1 MRLACARPEGKI
13 PRMRSARAPGVNA
26 FAAVLAVAAGCVA
39 MSSPRPAA
47 AQDAT
52 ADNASHVTVYRC
64 VAANGGVALRDTPCR
79 NGERQETRSMVRP
92 EDAPA
97 PPPAPTAAA
106 APAPVPPPRVVIV
119 REPAPAPMYECTT
132 PDNST
137 YTSDSPE
144 GNPRWVPMWTLGW
157 PVPAG
162 TWVRDEC
169 RRMPQAEVC
178 SRLRD
183 RRDAIERR
191 FFNAMPSERARLDVE
206 ERGID
211 ARLDADCGG
220 R

>member
-1 MRLACARPEGKI
+1 MRPDRTHRANALAAFLAAASACAAI
-13 PRMRSARAPGVNA
+13 A
-26 FAAVLAVAAGCVA
+26 FAP
-39 MSSPRPAA
+39 SAA
-47 AQDAT
+47 AQDAPAPAT
-52 ADNASHVTVYRC
+52 SHVTVYRC
-64 VAANGGVALRDTPCR
+64 ITADGNVTLRDTPCTK
-79 NGERQETRSMVRP
+79 GARQETRSMVRP
-92 EDAPA
+92 ADAPPPPAPPTTPGDAAPA
-97 PPPAPTAAA
+97 PPP
-106 APAPVPPPRVVIV
+106 RIVIV
-119 REPAPAPMYECTT
+119 REKPAPAPMYTCTT
-132 PDNST
+132 PDNTT

-169 RRMPQAEVC
+169 RRMPQAETC
-178 SRLRD
+178 ARLRD

-191 FFNAMPSERARLDVE
+191 FFNAMPSERARLDIE

>member
-1 MRLACARPEGKI
+1 MRHVQA
-13 PRMRSARAPGVNA
+13 RSANA
-26 FAAVLAVAAGCVA
+26 FATVLAVAGAA
-39 MSSPRPAA
+39 TALALPRPAA
-47 AQDAT
+47 AQDAPSAT
-52 ADNASHVTVYRC
+52 ESHVTVYRC
-64 VAANGGVALRDTPCR
+64 IAADGNVTLRDTPCAK
-79 NGERQETRSMVRP
+79 GARQETRSMVRP
-92 EDAPA
+92 AA
-97 PPPAPTAAA
+97 APPAPSAPETAA
-106 APAPVPPPRVVIV
+106 APAPAPAPPRVVIV
-119 REPAPAPMYECTT
+119 REPAPTPMYECTT
-132 PDNST
+132 PDNTT

-144 GNPRWVPMWTLGW
+144 GNLRWVPMWTLGW
-157 PVPAG
+157 SVPAG

-169 RRMPQAEVC
+169 RRMPQAETC